1 MKNLPTTTLSDAQ
14 LVAEVKRLVRG
25 ERDTVA
31 ELVVHLAE
39 MDSRPIHLA
48 AGFPSLYMYCLEEL
62 HLSGYEAY
70 HRIEVAR
77 AGKAFPQVFRL
88 LAEGALSM
96 TAAQLLARRLTA
108 ENHDELLRAAAG
120 RTKREVQVLLAR
132 HFPQP
137 DAPATVRKLP
147 QPKPIVATETSNGSA
162 VVVSGSVSP
171 HSPVALTPVP
181 AAQSTPSNYRPVVTL
196 LAPDRYR
203 VTFTAD
209 AETCDLLAQ
218 AKDMLR
224 HAVPSGDTADVMK
237 RALKALLK
245 DLARRKFAAMDKPR
259 KSDVA
264 NGESAA
270 RSGPSR
276 RPPQRWSTEPAGN
289 GSAQAIQRHVVST
302 TTQRPFW

>member
-1 MKNLPTTTLSDAQ
+1 MTMTQTAGLSDAQ

-31 ELVVHLAE
+31 QLIVHLAE

-48 AGFPSLYMYCLEEL
+48 AGFPSLYVYCVEEL
-62 HLSGYEAY
+62 HLSEYEAY

-77 AGKAFPQVFRL
+77 AGKAFPRVFCM

-96 TAAQLLARRLTA
+96 TAAQLLARKLTA

-120 RTKREVQVLLAR
+120 RTKRDVQVLLAR

-147 QPKPIVATETSNGSA
+147 QPKPIVASERSNGSA
-162 VVVSGSVSP
+162 VVVGGSVSSS
-171 HSPVALTPVP
+171 SPVALTPVP
-181 AAQSTPSNYRPVVTL
+181 AAQPTPSNHRPVVMP

-209 AETCDLLAQ
+209 AETCELLAQ
-218 AKDMLR
+218 AKDMLG
-224 HAVPSGDTADVMK
+224 HAVPSRDTAEVMK
-237 RALKALLK
+237 RALKSLLR
-245 DLARRKFAAMDKPR
+245 DLARTKFAATDRPR
-259 KSDVA
+259 TSGARHV
-264 NGESAA
+264 ESGT

-276 RPPQRWSTEPAGN
+276 HHTQRWSTMTPDD
-289 GSAQAIQRHVVST
+289 GSAQEIQRQVAST
-302 TTQRPFW
+302 TTQRPFS